1 MRSARSRSI
10 FVLTIGVMVA
20 SLAVGGPA
28 IAKGP
33 GGGGGGGGHHG
44 TGGTTGGSGSLTLVI
59 ESSSSTDGLPHWGD
73 TVRFDVTTTAT
84 TEPHVSLKCYQ
95 GDNLVYTT
103 QTGYYA
109 SYPWPWTQDMT
120 LSSGA
125 WTGGAAACTATL
137 YYFSGT
143 NTVTL
148 STLSVPVSA

>member
-1 MRSARSRSI
+1 MIRTRSQFLI
-10 FVLTIGVMVA
+10 VLGLIAV
-20 SLAVGGPA
+20 LALAATAAGAAPKPGSH
-28 IAKGP
+28 
-33 GGGGGGGGHHG
+33 GGGKGG
-44 TGGTTGGSGSLTLVI
+44 GGTTGGSGSLKLVI

-73 TVRFDVTTTAT
+73 TVKFDVTTTAT

-95 GDNLVYTT
+95 GGTLVYTT

-125 WTGGAAACTATL
+125 WTGGGADCTAKL

-143 NTVTL
+143 STVDL
-148 STLSVPVSA
+148 STLGVTVSA